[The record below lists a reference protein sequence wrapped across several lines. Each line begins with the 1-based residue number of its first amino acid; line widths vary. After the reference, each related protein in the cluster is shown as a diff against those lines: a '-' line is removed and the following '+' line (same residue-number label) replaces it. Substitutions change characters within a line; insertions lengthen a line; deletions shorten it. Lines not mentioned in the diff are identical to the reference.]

1 MTCECRHSGQAGCF
15 SMAFSLHI
23 ACIMSVPVSSC
34 RIACIITSHRLY
46 HVCAC
51 IITLHRLYHVTTLL
65 SCHTP
70 VLRIACIMSHRLY
83 YVKTHAH
90 EVYHVTSK
98 CIMSHCLYH
107 VKTHVPSPVSC
118 FSMAFSRHI
127 ACIML
132 KLMLMRLAN
141 NQGRPFTDHTF
152 HPKIQPPT
160 MWGAGSPNKLK
171 AFFTGSAPNP
181 WRGVYVTG
189 LARLL
194 SDACL

>member
-15 SMAFSLHI
+15 SMAFSLHIACIMSVPVSSCRIACIIISSCHI

-118 FSMAFSRHI
+118 
-127 ACIML
+127 
-132 KLMLMRLAN
+132 
-141 NQGRPFTDHTF
+141 
-152 HPKIQPPT
+152 
-160 MWGAGSPNKLK
+160 
-171 AFFTGSAPNP
+171 
-181 WRGVYVTG
+181 
-189 LARLL
+189 
-194 SDACL
+194 